1 MESNDEIESEKRKTP
16 SPTESEVIKACTEFL
31 TLNSEDDE
39 KGHLIVI
46 PSSVFMDLI
55 EKDGL
60 LKPKVPRTF
69 RGDQDFTGIDRQLT
83 SLNACNDVL
92 RKYLARKESLLKTV
106 LDMKNEICLQEKSL
120 SDEIRIAQKVL
131 FKNFEKFDAL
141 NHEKIRLI
149 NNGPSVCDTCWCSS

>member
-1 MESNDEIESEKRKTP
+1 MESNDEIESEKRKTS
-16 SPTESEVIKACTEFL
+16 SPTENEVIKACNEFL

-39 KGHLIVI
+39 KDHLIVV

-69 RGDQDFTGIDRQLT
+69 RGDQDFTWIDKQLI

-92 RKYLARKESLLKTV
+92 KKYLARKESLLKTV
-106 LDMKNEICLQEKSL
+106 LDLKEEISLQEKSL
-120 SDEIRIAQKVL
+120 SEEIRIAQKTL
-131 FKNFEKFDAL
+131 FRNFERFDSL
-141 NHEKIRLI
+141 NHEKICLI